1 MYAPIPR
8 PVTFALGLLGS
19 VFTAQLL
26 AASEAEKDEPA
37 PTPTL
42 ELPKTSI
49 TAQGLGAITE
59 HTGAYTTGST
69 NTATRRRRWRSLG

>member
-26 AASEAEKDEPA
+26 AAPEAERMSQPHPPRWNSPKPA
-37 PTPTL
+37 SPP
-42 ELPKTSI
+42 
-49 TAQGLGAITE
+49 
-59 HTGAYTTGST
+59 
-69 NTATRRRRWRSLG
+69 RD